1 MENYDFLA
9 KEKWNKNSYNA
20 EMQNGNSCCT
30 SNEHF
35 QRGTE

>member
-20 EMQNGNSCCT
+20 VMQNVNSCCT